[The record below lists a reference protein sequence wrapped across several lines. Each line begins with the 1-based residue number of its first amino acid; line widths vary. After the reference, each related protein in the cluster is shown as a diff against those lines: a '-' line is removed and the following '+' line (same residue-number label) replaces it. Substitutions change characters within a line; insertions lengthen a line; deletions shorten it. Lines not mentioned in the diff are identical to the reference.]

1 MQLSHT
7 ERVIS
12 CITEN
17 KKPNEQLNSSKC
29 SSQLLHRCHNSIVL
43 QQLLRIFNNHSQ
55 IAILLNKGLKKQD
68 KKHRLFCYTL
78 TAIIITTMFKIALRI
93 CWFGGISDSMRREYV
108 FGDKEIII
116 KKPDPLSFINEWEIL
131 TNKHFDYP
139 WVGQWGMAMNI
150 RFENLD
156 RKGWRAETPR
166 IEAV

>member
-1 MQLSHT
+1 
-7 ERVIS
+7 
-12 CITEN
+12 
-17 KKPNEQLNSSKC
+17 
-29 SSQLLHRCHNSIVL
+29 
-43 QQLLRIFNNHSQ
+43 
-55 IAILLNKGLKKQD
+55 
-68 KKHRLFCYTL
+68 
-78 TAIIITTMFKIALRI
+78 MFKIALRI

-156 RKGWRAETPR
+156 RKGWRAETQIINAEWGVMCSVR
-166 IEAV
+166 DG